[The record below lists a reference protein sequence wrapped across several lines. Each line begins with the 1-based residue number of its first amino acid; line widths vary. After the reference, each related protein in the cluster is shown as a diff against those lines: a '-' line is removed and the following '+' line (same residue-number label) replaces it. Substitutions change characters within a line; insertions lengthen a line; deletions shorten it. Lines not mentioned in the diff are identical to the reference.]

1 VGTHFD
7 LCTLEHV
14 DKIGEERKIL
24 FPMIS
29 EFVAISCINEDT
41 ITHLRETIIHTAKK
55 CNLIGRKIPR
65 VYNKIRKELAES
77 ETALLSTND
86 FINLLDKVFQ

>member
-1 VGTHFD
+1 
-7 LCTLEHV
+7 
-14 DKIGEERKIL
+14 
-24 FPMIS
+24 MIS